1 MRVLFLLGL
10 FLLGFAGRGTA
21 APFEFKPADRVALIG
36 GTLIEREQRYGFWEA
51 VLTAKYPEIKVR
63 NLGWSG
69 DTVTGDSRRRFE
81 VNDENIGRARL
92 VELTL
97 AEKPTVLL
105 ICYGANESFE
115 GPAGLKKFV
124 AGYERLLNDLAP
136 TKARVILMSPPPIE
150 AYGAI
155 VTDPSR
161 QNKNLALYR
170 DAIKELAAKRGA
182 HFADLFAE
190 LGEGNNKTA
199 KLTDNGMHY
208 AENGYRDTA
217 GSFLK
222 SLGQDPAGGY
232 SATLDP
238 VRQVIQE
245 KNELYF
251 HRWRPQNE
259 TYLFGFRKH
268 EQGKNGKEIAEFD
281 PLVAAKEV
289 EVGKL
294 LKK

>member
-1 MRVLFLLGL
+1 M
-10 FLLGFAGRGTA
+10 
-21 APFEFKPADRVALIG
+21 
-36 GTLIEREQRYGFWEA
+36 
-51 VLTAKYPEIKVR
+51 
-63 NLGWSG
+63 
-69 DTVTGDSRRRFE
+69 
-81 VNDENIGRARL
+81 
-92 VELTL
+92 
-97 AEKPTVLL
+97 
-105 ICYGANESFE
+105 
-115 GPAGLKKFV
+115 
-124 AGYERLLNDLAP
+124 
-136 TKARVILMSPPPIE
+136 
-150 AYGAI
+150 I
-155 VTDPSR
+155 VTDPTS
-161 QNKNLALYR
+161 QNNNLALYR
-170 DAIKELAAKRGA
+170 DAITDLAGKRSA
-182 HFADLFAE
+182 YFADLFAE
-190 LGEGNNKTA
+190 LGEGKHKSA

-217 GSFLK
+217 GPFLK
-222 SLGQDPAGGY
+222 SLGLDAGSGY

-289 EVGKL
+289 EISKL